1 MEKLLVERMVKW
13 IISRKMTGTPV
24 TIDLGYFS
32 PLWFSDNQSTQLIKK
47 GFNPKM
53 ALYVQNEE
61 ERKGYT
67 AVMTGKFGKLYKEA
81 KENVWFCFDGSKCET
96 ICSVACPDKKR
107 KFISS
112 AGFRVEKNKKI
123 GQGGFGSVYVGAI
136 HGAEI
141 AAKFIDITDKYHGV
155 FGRQNYAP
163 AKVIPA
169 ILGNVAYEAT
179 LQSGFGHKNILKS
192 KEWWLQLS
200 NGKLIELVISTRKCY
215 CNLKE
220 WLVKE
225 PFNFEQIRQF
235 LTDTTEALDYL
246 AGQKLSHRDVKPSNI
261 LISNKNDPV
270 AKLTDFGLMNSEGVT
285 PVFCA
290 PEQFVKDGTVVGKTD
305 VHGMGVS
312 ILATLFLEDDAM
324 KVLFAVS
331 KATLQSV
338 LDNTQADPVI
348 ALVTSMIQYDPADRP
363 TLTEVKTELKKLPQ
377 MESRKTVSSLHL
389 KLPTNSNLRANTLK
403 LKFEGVP
410 LVNITVTPSTQPH
423 RSIISWSIHN
433 QLESGLCWAFAFSSL
448 IRGELKRLIRKLA
461 ATGLITTSKENETIR
476 LTDKLNTENRLMN
489 EIVCLVVP
497 RNPKLVNVGKAE
509 DQMIYGKS
517 SMDKICFPSLM
528 RPAGWKRLPSVR
540 TITDKLTDSRTT
552 GKH

>member
-1 MEKLLVERMVKW
+1 
-13 IISRKMTGTPV
+13 
-24 TIDLGYFS
+24 
-32 PLWFSDNQSTQLIKK
+32 
-47 GFNPKM
+47 
-53 ALYVQNEE
+53 
-61 ERKGYT
+61 
-67 AVMTGKFGKLYKEA
+67 
-81 KENVWFCFDGSKCET
+81 
-96 ICSVACPDKKR
+96 
-107 KFISS
+107 
-112 AGFRVEKNKKI
+112 
-123 GQGGFGSVYVGAI
+123 
-136 HGAEI
+136 
-141 AAKFIDITDKYHGV
+141 
-155 FGRQNYAP
+155 
-163 AKVIPA
+163 
-169 ILGNVAYEAT
+169 
-179 LQSGFGHKNILKS
+179 
-192 KEWWLQLS
+192 
-200 NGKLIELVISTRKCY
+200 
-215 CNLKE
+215 
-220 WLVKE
+220 
-225 PFNFEQIRQF
+225 
-235 LTDTTEALDYL
+235 
-246 AGQKLSHRDVKPSNI
+246 
-261 LISNKNDPV
+261 
-270 AKLTDFGLMNSEGVT
+270 
-285 PVFCA
+285 
-290 PEQFVKDGTVVGKTD
+290 
-305 VHGMGVS
+305 
-312 ILATLFLEDDAM
+312 
-324 KVLFAVS
+324 
-331 KATLQSV
+331 
-338 LDNTQADPVI
+338 
-348 ALVTSMIQYDPADRP
+348 
-363 TLTEVKTELKKLPQ
+363 